1 MILQRIRIIVGDAEF
16 EPGTSASEVWRTTN
30 EPPHLSNYYSLGHYR
45 SQLHTVELKLASD
58 LVGVHENDLLE
69 AEREE
74 DVKEEDLVS
83 PDGALLLALLVQ
95 PARPLVLHVLV
106 LKPVA
111 LGVLRDEILDRY
123 VLLRLSTGI
132 CYRTYCTM

>member
-1 MILQRIRIIVGDAEF
+1 MPNSNPGPQPQKSGALRMSHHILVITILQA
-16 EPGTSASEVWRTTN
+16 TTD
-30 EPPHLSNYYSLGHYR
+30 PNYI
-45 SQLHTVELKLASD
+45 ELKLASD